1 MNEILSEIK
10 NIKETKKDL
19 KKFGL
24 SVGIVLFLISVLLYW
39 FEQSSYLIF
48 GIIGLSLIILALV
61 FPKILKPLNKIW
73 MSIAVIL
80 GWFMSRVILIILF
93 YIILT
98 PIGIILKIFRKKF
111 LNLKI
116 DKSTDTYWEYRKNEK
131 ISKSNLENQF

>member
-1 MNEILSEIK
+1 MNYKEIK